1 MSFKNVIYAVF
12 ALLCTSFTPQLSAS
26 LTLLGETVTDNQ
38 VSRVFHVLSAQL
50 PAKADEAVTLN
61 PEETADFKTLFA
73 APQHHK
79 VILSSKLPYLQ
90 KVTDI
95 LARRQAATMILELQ
109 TSADAVKKL
118 HLAFAFDKEFFRGQ
132 LVERLM
138 LTVTTTGALEAE
150 EKEFFATII
159 KADGFFVKH
168 GAKVLMLL
176 AAGAATYPLTI
187 PGKLRNQ
194 RKNQPWME
202 KLQEVL
208 VQNFTALQAYNNEY
222 HIDIMKTYPC
232 AAYAPSLQG
241 FYDSSWPIFKPEEIS
256 IPEKPMIYILLLPC
270 AGALSAL
277 AQAGKLEGNANKRQV
292 RILLYPTTQASAIE
306 FEIAAHKKT
315 LSANRWLTKPV
326 LEGDKQTDLQTNAQN
341 IFEHLIRELEAP
353 FAFTTKP
360 WGSDQLQKL
369 EELSRQNPLW
379 AIHYKTNSGLA
390 PWETKGTV
398 DATSEVIVLTTSSL
412 KSMAS
417 LDTMTITVDTSSI
430 PPRTANI
437 KESLLLVINDT
448 PKFLYADGRLALG
461 HVVNMK
467 RNEYDLNS
475 KPRFDKAFF
484 VLEPTARATQK
495 WVHFATPT
503 PASSTGDNMVTD
515 DADLEVFESD
525 TEKTTLEL
533 AYQAASS
540 HMRKLMVAEE
550 TRLEQERLEREK
562 RERENKEHE
571 NRSAEIQRQ
580 EQEALARVAWK
591 TATEVEDNFTRFKED
606 VLSVLRSL
614 TRLDI
619 ARTIHDTQSLFE
631 SLQAKST
638 SLDEEEALIF
648 ADLAAIRVPT
658 FKRVCRRKV
667 TTHPMSIDH
676 TNPPQSLYQILESLW
691 QQRDALESINSK
703 EYRVVFA
710 STDHNHLINDSN
722 MSRVLTQGD
731 TRSKLRQALLQAG
744 WQIIIWGNSNF
755 DISTGERRLKPT
767 VDHKTDRLCVNIG
780 MHSGRYYVLTNHCS
794 ALSDSPEQV
803 VYENYQDAV
812 IAIARTIIENHKF
825 AEETFKAVE
834 KERRRNE
841 RLAAGGD
848 TPDPKD
854 PTVPTD
860 SRRLPQPGPKP
871 TPPATTSPE
880 ETISLLVGALHCGTS
895 MDATG
900 IANYNDKTLFSL
912 TINKWSTL
920 VARSAKQHGLLNR
933 KYVFFTQSTDDV
945 QTNFFDKIDDED
957 KKKLFYVITNY
968 AEATNESSRVTVTTN
983 DSSREMTLEQLRTL
997 LAPAQQTR

>member
-1 MSFKNVIYAVF
+1 MSFKNVTYAVF
-12 ALLCTSFTPQLSAS
+12 ALLCASFTPQLSAS
-26 LTLLGETVTDNQ
+26 LTLLGETVTDSQ

-50 PAKADEAVTLN
+50 PAKADETVETVTLN
-61 PEETADFKTLFA
+61 PEETKDFKALFA
-73 APQHHK
+73 TPQHHK
-79 VILSSKLPYLQ
+79 VILSSKLAYLQ

-109 TSADAVKKL
+109 TSADSVKKL

-138 LTVTTTGALEAE
+138 LTVTTTVALEAE
-150 EKEFFATII
+150 EKEFFTTII

-168 GAKVLMLL
+168 AAKALMLL

-208 VQNFTALQAYNNEY
+208 VQNFTALKAYNNEY
-222 HIDIMKTYPC
+222 HIDIMKTYPG

-306 FEIAAHKKT
+306 PEIALHRKT

-341 IFEHLIRELEAP
+341 IFELLIRELEAP

-360 WGSDQLQKL
+360 WGSDHLQKL

-430 PPRTANI
+430 PPRTDNI

-461 HVVNMK
+461 SVVNMK
-467 RNEYDLNS
+467 RDEGDLNS

-484 VLEPTARATQK
+484 TLEPTARATQK

-533 AYQAASS
+533 AYDAASS
-540 HMRKLMVAEE
+540 QMKKVIAAEE
-550 TRLEQERLEREK
+550 ARLEQERLEREK

-571 NRSAEIQRQ
+571 DRSAEIQRQ
-580 EQEALARVAWK
+580 EQEALARVVWK
-591 TATEVEDNFTRFKED
+591 TTEEVEDEFTRFEFD
-606 VLSVLRSL
+606 VHAVLNELDKLDVGHIIHDTNEEFARLTQAAKDRKLETEEAHRLSVLTKIRQGDFRRRHNPFRTRSL
-614 TRLDI
+614 WNENGCL
-619 ARTIHDTQSLFE
+619 SLSQIFHNFITNGNPSE
-631 SLQAKST
+631 Q
-638 SLDEEEALIF
+638 EHHHLIF
-648 ADLAAIRVPT
+648 ADTSHTNLTQDFTCQRELKKGKNKETAQNNMLLGGWQVIVWNDLANAKSSCAELEKNTSMISRMRINVGQEHGRFFLFINYCQPANDNP
-658 FKRVCRRKV
+658 RY
-667 TTHPMSIDH
+667 TTHK
-676 TNPPQSLYQILESLW
+676 TYQEVVITIAK
-691 QQRDALESINSK
+691 AL
-703 EYRVVFA
+703 
-710 STDHNHLINDSN
+710 
-722 MSRVLTQGD
+722 
-731 TRSKLRQALLQAG
+731 
-744 WQIIIWGNSNF
+744 
-755 DISTGERRLKPT
+755 
-767 VDHKTDRLCVNIG
+767 
-780 MHSGRYYVLTNHCS
+780 
-794 ALSDSPEQV
+794 
-803 VYENYQDAV
+803 
-812 IAIARTIIENHKF
+812 IENRRF
-825 AEETFKAVE
+825 AEEHNRIALVEAMRHKARE
-834 KERRRNE
+834 TSPSS
-841 RLAAGGD
+841 D
-848 TPDPKD
+848 PDPKD
-854 PTVPTD
+854 PTDPKST
-860 SRRLPQPGPKP
+860 RRLPQPGPKP

-880 ETISLLVGALHCGTS
+880 ETVSLLIRAQHCGS
-895 MDATG
+895 NMDATG
-900 IANYNDKTLFSL
+900 IPDHKDKKLFSL
-912 TINKWSTL
+912 TINKWSP
-920 VARSAKQHGLLNR
+920 VVIRSAKQHGLLDR
-933 KYVFFTQSTDDV
+933 KYVIFTQCTDDI
-945 QTNFFDKIDDED
+945 QTSFFDKIGDDD
-957 KKKLFYVITNY
+957 KKKLFYVVTNY
-968 AEATNESSRVTVTTN
+968 VEATDESSRVTVTTN
-983 DSSREMTLEQLRTL
+983 GSSREMTLGQLRDL
-997 LAPAQQTR
+997 LAVA